1 MKTYYFGIFL
11 KLVLISIFVS
21 ILLLEIFYN
30 KNIIIN
36 IISNNIIFLLIL
48 LVLQLCYLLI
58 YNLRTYSVYK
68 NFLNKSI
75 SIYFWSTFFF
85 KSLIYNI
92 SINSAGTI
100 YRALVLKRMGIKYE
114 KFLSIF
120 LLLFLSYF
128 IINFFYILL
137 EVLFFTDLNLK
148 LKFSYLLIFLL
159 LFFFMVLIPK
169 TLTIILKKLIL
180 ININIKK
187 IIYIFNFL
195 VNFFKKKSLNKS
207 FYNIFIL
214 GSALHFFELLTF
226 YFSCKIF
233 ITDFSFEKILLLF
246 VVSFLLDRIPF
257 VSSIVGSNEIIFGFF
272 STYLGLLFHEGV
284 LIKFI
289 IRLTGVI
296 VIVFSFIYSFFS
308 LKSKKS
314 IL

>member
-1 MKTYYFGIFL
+1 MKNSFLSFFYYFS
-11 KLVLISIFVS
+11 V
-21 ILLLEIFYN
+21 ILLLIIFIFYQ
-30 KNIIIN
+30 K
-36 IISNNIIFLLIL
+36 
-48 LVLQLCYLLI
+48 
-58 YNLRTYSVYK
+58 
-68 NFLNKSI
+68 
-75 SIYFWSTFFF
+75 FF
-85 KSLIYNI
+85 
-92 SINSAGTI
+92 
-100 YRALVLKRMGIKYE
+100 
-114 KFLSIF
+114 
-120 LLLFLSYF
+120 
-128 IINFFYILL
+128 
-137 EVLFFTDLNLK
+137 FFTDLSLK
-148 LKFSYLLIFLL
+148 LKLTYLLIFLVL
-159 LFFFMVLIPK
+159 LVFFVLIPK
-169 TLTIILKKLIL
+169 TLTIILKKLIF

-195 VNFFKKKSLNKS
+195 VNFFKKKSLNKN
-207 FYNIFIL
+207 FYNLFIL

-257 VSSIVGSNEIIFGFF
+257 VSSIVGSNEVIFGFF